1 MRRATHWREHECRLH
16 QGQQFY
22 RTVHSQSHI
31 DTVNHEQVLLQQQ
44 KRKGLCTDSIVG
56 LFCENKKQTQIME
69 GRHVAVAVRVRPV
82 IRGGGSAAHQAEKFE
97 LEAITRLGDT
107 QIKVEQKRQ
116 DEGCRSSTFTFDYIF
131 DQESTQL
138 EVYEES
144 VVDLVDA
151 TLCGANA
158 TILAYGQ
165 TGSGKTHSVLGEVK
179 PNPLEN
185 DLLTHNSGLFL
196 RVLSDLMEYKQR
208 RIKEMHVVVGLSCVE
223 IYNDLIRDLFGR
235 SPNSDVPPTLR
246 AVMIGDDVHLP
257 SLIVK
262 EVTSLQAV
270 FGEIQLAIGRRSC
283 RSTEAN
289 ASSSRSHCLFMIDI
303 LQCPVSA
310 PYPSLSILEQ
320 SGPGGDQ
327 KIGRTRGATVA
338 GEEAK
343 NRARSQTTTTK
354 VSPTGSRST
363 TPVPTAAVDPLAQTG
378 FIGTILR
385 IPGQQE
391 PVWASK
397 ILLADLAGSEKI
409 RNSGVSGEGLAEAT
423 AINGSLTALGN
434 VVHALHEGSYA
445 SYRTTNLTRL
455 LKPTFSHPAS
465 RVLLLAQVAPTQLT
479 FDETVSTLHFANKVK
494 AMKVTTVT
502 GADTEKQQFEYFE
515 AEKTFDALCADLH
528 IFHLESNVKPILR
541 QHNGQ
546 SSWESRLLYDTKA
559 KRPYKRDERKQF
571 LEQSGAVRAAED
583 AKRQAAAKKA
593 EEELKWAEELS
604 QMHAKERDGLVM
616 EYKESF
622 DELFGAVQT
631 ESNAIRNH
639 LQQMAL
645 VDCSAGSNVMRLEED
660 VAFAELCQAEFAAR
674 KGLLV
679 QQVQSSDA
687 ELVSVEKQLGA
698 RSAAMKTGHHVDP
711 ADLNAETEYA
721 LACWA
726 HCAAKRFFVSLMEL
740 REAQHRHL
748 TLRCHSSTLSSWVEK
763 LERRSDQPA
772 PAQQPK
778 K

>member
-1 MRRATHWREHECRLH
+1 
-16 QGQQFY
+16 
-22 RTVHSQSHI
+22 
-31 DTVNHEQVLLQQQ
+31 
-44 KRKGLCTDSIVG
+44 
-56 LFCENKKQTQIME
+56 ME

-82 IRGGGSAAHQAEKFE
+82 LRGGGSAAHQAEKFE

-208 RIKEMHVVVGLSCVE
+208 RSKEMHVVVGLSCVE

-270 FGEIQLAIGRRSC
+270 FGEIQLAVGRRSS
-283 RSTEAN
+283 RATEAN

-327 KIGRTRGATVA
+327 KIGRTRGATVVGDDKA
-338 GEEAK
+338 
-343 NRARSQTTTTK
+343 NRARSATTTTK
-354 VSPTGSRST
+354 VSPTTSRST
-363 TPVPTAAVDPLAQTG
+363 TPVPPAPPMLDPLAQTG

-528 IFHLESNVKPILR
+528 IFHLESIVKPVLR
-541 QHNGQ
+541 QHNAK
-546 SSWESRLLYDTKA
+546 SWESRLFYDQKA
-559 KRPYKRDERKQF
+559 KRPYKREERKIF
-571 LEQSGAVRAAED
+571 LEQSGAIQVAEDEKRRAAE
-583 AKRQAAAKKA
+583 KKSS
-593 EEELKWAEELS
+593 EEAQWAEELS
-604 QMHAKERDGLVM
+604 QLHAKERDGLVM
-616 EYKESF
+616 EYKESH
-622 DELFGAVQT
+622 DELSTALRS
-631 ESNAIRNH
+631 ESNAVRNH
-639 LQQMAL
+639 LQQMAM
-645 VDCSAGSNVMRLEED
+645 VDCSAGSNVLRLDEE
-660 VAFAELCQAEFAAR
+660 VSFAEFVQAERTAY
-674 KGLLV
+674 KHLLI
-679 QQVQSSDA
+679 QGIHNSES
-687 ELVSVEKQLGA
+687 ELTIVEKHLGA
-698 RSAAMKTGHHVDP
+698 SRNSAAASGVHIDP
-711 ADLNAETEYA
+711 ADVNADADYA
-721 LACWA
+721 VACWA
-726 HCAAKRFFVSLMEL
+726 HCAAKRFFASLMEL
-740 REAQHRHL
+740 REAQLRHL
-748 TLRCHSSTLSSWVEK
+748 TLRCHSSTLSSWVDK
-763 LERRSDQPA
+763 FERRGEQPTN
-772 PAQQPK
+772 AQEK